1 MQILGC
7 GLIPVSW
14 WFLPVEGDILF
25 PVEHI
30 QICAPAARK
39 SGKICQCRLVNVHA
53 AKATETSFKVSIA
66 GNPLIEAFGAASQA
80 TEKLRVAYF
89 HVFHFFS
96 SHRKEL
102 FLLGLR
108 QS

>member
-1 MQILGC
+1 M
-7 GLIPVSW
+7 S
-14 WFLPVEGDILF
+14 
-25 PVEHI
+25 
-30 QICAPAARK
+30 AAA
-39 SGKICQCRLVNVHA
+39 I
-53 AKATETSFKVSIA
+53 IA

-80 TEKLRVAYF
+80 TEKVSVAYF

-108 QS
+108 QSQAGLRSLLGSLLRP